1 MIKII
6 DIAHQLNNELSK
18 LKNIK
23 LDDYRIFVRL
33 NLEMDVFIVTESQE
47 LINSLISKY
56 SDFVINFRKFSKDEI
71 GEYSYLSESFKSESN
86 IDFGLKYRFNSLL
99 SKRPNTFYNIDKK
112 FTIPIVTFYSYKGG
126 MGRTTAMTS
135 YALDLAINHNK
146 KVCVIDCDFEA
157 PGYLNFFNLAA
168 NDTLKSG
175 TKNGVI
181 EFLTD
186 YSFKKKINIEDYY
199 IELEKID
206 GTTDKL
212 KNLFIVPAGNL
223 SDTTLVDET
232 NYYSTHRDQYL
243 EGLARV
249 NLSNEKNI
257 INGFE
262 ALFSQ
267 LKERIK
273 PDVIL
278 IDSRTGFNDVF
289 GVTALILSDLIVGF
303 FGSSD
308 QTKPGLRFLLDRFY
322 ELKYTLKNNTELLLI
337 NSILPPDEKE
347 SELFHAAFVNEVGQ
361 YLQFIQEKKFNKAL
375 TEDTELPKFY
385 KLSRNKVLERIGISS
400 NELEGNSDYK
410 EHIEFI
416 KGKTFQDY
424 NLIFN
429 ALNETKSINKIF
441 PQVQETKPTRSI
453 ELKNGILKKLKVI
466 LRNENDKPALFA
478 EDAEINPKTFFYR
491 EQMNE
496 IFDRNKF
503 IIQGFKG
510 TGKTYLY
517 KALRDPKLD
526 SVKNELLRRSKANKD
541 ADFRFIDIISLKG
554 QGGPK
559 SFDFDNIKLSKIED
573 KAFYFK
579 YFWIVY
585 TWNSIFLDSEEKLG
599 YKNNSSLSDYIKPIL
614 SDLPTKQRFE
624 ELINDENK
632 LIEIEKDLIKLDEYL
647 TSKNIQLI
655 ILFDQLDNLIAP
667 NYWGETV
674 TPLIDYWWDN
684 LKRFKSIAPK
694 IFIRTDLF
702 KRLKTTN
709 TLRLENNKIEIE
721 WSREE
726 VYAFFFKLIFSDK
739 ESYDSIFEIMK
750 RSKRYDDR
758 FINNTKRFLEKNDN
772 QLNLFQNEI
781 DPFMTVFF
789 GKEVKSS
796 MGGNLG
802 NTFDWFY
809 FNLTNADQ
817 KSISL
822 RPFINLIDGSID
834 GALLDP
840 EIHVTQIIHY
850 KYYSSREN
858 RDNAVKQHFDDL
870 TREDFNKDLAIIFNY
885 IKEKGD
891 AYKQIFLY
899 KTELLEMLN
908 KILTGYN
915 SQLENKTVEDLKD
928 ILVSNG
934 IIYENVRPHEN
945 IFYFAQLYKY
955 WLGLQSRKYD
965 YNRPTWKK
973 R

>member
-6 DIAHQLNNELSK
+6 DVANQLNSELSK
-18 LKNIK
+18 LKNIQ
-23 LDDYRIFVRL
+23 LDDYRIFIRL
-33 NLEMDVFIVTESQE
+33 NLELDVYIVTESQD
-47 LINSLISKY
+47 LIKSLIEKY
-56 SDFVINFRKFSKDEI
+56 SDFVITFKRFTKTEVD
-71 GEYSYLSESFKSESN
+71 EYSYLSESFKTESN

-112 FTIPIVTFYSYKGG
+112 FAVPIVTFYSYKGG

-157 PGYLNFFNLAA
+157 PGYLNFFNLASSE
-168 NDTLKSG
+168 TLKSG
-175 TKNGVI
+175 LKNGVV

-199 IELEKID
+199 IELEGLD
-206 GTTDKL
+206 NTDDKL

-232 NYYSTHRDQYL
+232 NFYSTHRDQYL
-243 EGLARV
+243 EGLARLD
-249 NLSNEKNI
+249 LSNERNI
-257 INGFE
+257 ITGFE

-267 LKERIK
+267 LKEKIK
-273 PDVIL
+273 PDIIL

-322 ELKYTLKNNTELLLI
+322 ELKYTMKNNTELLLV
-337 NSILPPDEKE
+337 NSILPHDEKE
-347 SELFHAAFVNEVGQ
+347 SEIFHAAFVNEVGE
-361 YLQFIQEKKFNKAL
+361 YLQFIQEKKFNKSLA
-375 TEDTELPKFY
+375 EDTQLPAFY
-385 KLSRNKVLERIGISS
+385 KLSRNKVLERIGIVSGES
-400 NELEGNSDYK
+400 NENQDYK

-416 KGKTFQDY
+416 KKKTFLDY
-424 NLIFN
+424 TMIFN
-429 ALNETKSINKIF
+429 ALNETKAVDKIF
-441 PQVQETKPTRSI
+441 IKPPVLKTASSLQ
-453 ELKNGILKKLKVI
+453 LKNTILRKLKST
-466 LRNENDKPALFA
+466 LRNDNNRPALFA

-491 EQMNE
+491 EQMNQ
-496 IFDRNKF
+496 IFDRDKF

-517 KALRDPKLD
+517 KALRDPKLE
-526 SVKNELLRRSKANKD
+526 SVKQELLRRSAADKNS
-541 ADFRFIDIISLKG
+541 DFRFIDIISLKG
-554 QGGPK
+554 QGGNK
-559 SFDFDNIKLSKIED
+559 SFDFDNIKLSKIND

-585 TWNSIFLDSEEKLG
+585 TWNSIFLDSEERLG
-599 YKNNSSLSDYIKPIL
+599 YKSDSSLKDYIKPIL
-614 SDLPTKQRFE
+614 SDLPTKQRFD

-632 LIEIEKDLIKLDEYL
+632 LIEVEKDLIKLDEYL
-647 TSKNIQLI
+647 TSKKIQLV

-667 NYWGETV
+667 NHWGETV

-684 LKRFKSIAPK
+684 RNRFKSISPK

-702 KRLKTTN
+702 KRLKATN
-709 TLRLENNKIEIE
+709 TLRLNNNKIEIE

-726 VYAFFFKLIFSDK
+726 VYAFFFKLIFSEK
-739 ESYDSIFEIMK
+739 ESYDAIFEIMK
-750 RSKRYDDR
+750 KSNRYDAT
-758 FINNTKRFLEKNDN
+758 FMNNTKKYLAENDN
-772 QLNLFQNEI
+772 QLNLFRNEI
-781 DPFMTVFF
+781 DPFMTIFF
-789 GKEVKSS
+789 GSEVRSS
-796 MGGNLG
+796 TGGFLG
-802 NTFDWFY
+802 KTFDWFY

-834 GALLDP
+834 EAIQDP
-840 EIHVTQIIHY
+840 EWHIKQIIPY

-908 KILTGYN
+908 KILTEYN
-915 SQLENKTVEDLKD
+915 SQLENKTVDDLKD

-955 WLGLQSRKYD
+955 WMGLQSRKYD

-973 R
+973 S

>member
-6 DIAHQLNNELSK
+6 DVAHQLNSELNN
-18 LKNIK
+18 LKNIQ
-23 LDDYRIFVRL
+23 LDDYRIFIRL
-33 NLEMDVFIVTESQE
+33 NLELDVYIVTESQE
-47 LINSLISKY
+47 LIDALIEKY
-56 SDFVINFRKFSKDEI
+56 SDFVVTFKRFSKEEI
-71 GEYSYLSESFKSESN
+71 DEYSYLSESFKTESN

-99 SKRPNTFYNIDKK
+99 SKRPNTFYNTDKK

-146 KVCVIDCDFEA
+146 KVCIIDCDFEA
-157 PGYLNFFNLAA
+157 PGYLNFFNLASSE
-168 NDTLKSG
+168 TLKSG
-175 TKNGVI
+175 LKNGVV

-199 IELEKID
+199 IELAGLD
-206 GTTDKL
+206 NTNDKL

-223 SDTTLVDET
+223 SDTTLIDET
-232 NYYSTHRDQYL
+232 NFYSTHRDQYL
-243 EGLARV
+243 EGLARID
-249 NLSNEKNI
+249 LSNERNI

-267 LKERIK
+267 LKEKIK
-273 PDVIL
+273 PDIIL

-337 NSILPPDEKE
+337 NSILPHDEKE
-347 SELFHAAFVNEVGQ
+347 SELFHSAFVNEVGT
-361 YLQFIQEKKFNKAL
+361 YLQFIQEKKFNKSLAD
-375 TEDTELPKFY
+375 DTLLPAFY
-385 KLSRNKVLERIGISS
+385 KLSRNKVLERIGIVS
-400 NELEGNSDYK
+400 NESNESQDYK

-416 KGKTFQDY
+416 KKKTFLDY
-424 NLIFN
+424 NMIFN
-429 ALNETKSINKIF
+429 AINETKAVDKIF
-441 PQVQETKPTRSI
+441 IKPQIIKTISSLQ
-453 ELKNGILKKLKVI
+453 LKNTILRKLKAT
-466 LRNENDKPALFA
+466 LRNGNNKPALFA

-491 EQMNE
+491 EQMNQ
-496 IFDRNKF
+496 IFDKDKF

-517 KALRDPKLD
+517 KALRDPKLI
-526 SVKNELLRRSKANKD
+526 SVKKELLRRSQANKNS
-541 ADFRFIDIISLKG
+541 DFRFIDIISLKG
-554 QGGPK
+554 QGGNK
-559 SFDFDNIKLSKIED
+559 SFDFDNIKLSKIDD

-585 TWNSIFLDSEEKLG
+585 TWNSIFLDSEERLG
-599 YKNNSSLSDYIKPIL
+599 YKNDSSLKDYVKPIL

-624 ELINDENK
+624 ELINDEAK
-632 LIEIEKDLIKLDEYL
+632 LIKIENDLIKLDEYL
-647 TSKNIQLI
+647 TSKKIQLI

-667 NYWGETV
+667 NHWGETV

-684 LKRFKSIAPK
+684 RNRFKSISPK

-702 KRLKTTN
+702 KRLKATN
-709 TLRLENNKIEIE
+709 TLRLNNNKIEIE

-739 ESYDSIFEIMK
+739 ESYDAIFEIMNK
-750 RSKRYDDR
+750 SNRYDAT
-758 FINNTKRFLEKNDN
+758 FINNTKKYLAENDN
-772 QLNLFQNEI
+772 QLNLFRNEI
-781 DPFMTVFF
+781 DPFMTIFF
-789 GKEVKSS
+789 GSEVRSS
-796 MGGNLG
+796 TGGFLG
-802 NTFDWFY
+802 KTFDWFY

-817 KSISL
+817 ISISL

-834 GALLDP
+834 AAIQDP
-840 EIHVTQIIHY
+840 EWHVKQIIPY

-891 AYKQIFLY
+891 TYKQIFLY
-899 KTELLEMLN
+899 KSELLEMLN
-908 KILTGYN
+908 RILTEYN
-915 SQLENKTVEDLKD
+915 SQLENKTVDDLKD

-965 YNRPTWKK
+965 YNRPT
-973 R
+973 RRN

>member
-6 DIAHQLNNELSK
+6 DVAYQLNNELSK
-18 LKNIK
+18 LKKIK
-23 LDDYRIFVRL
+23 LDDFRIFIRL
-33 NLEMDVFIVTESQE
+33 NLELDVYIITESQD
-47 LINSLISKY
+47 LINSLIKKY
-56 SDFVINFRKFSKDEI
+56 SDFVITFKRFSKNEVE
-71 GEYSYLSESFKSESN
+71 EYSYLTESFKTEN
-86 IDFGLKYRFNSLL
+86 KIDFGLKYRYNSLL
-99 SKRPNTFYNIDKK
+99 NKRPNFFYNVDKK

-157 PGYLNFFNLAA
+157 PGYLNFFNLAS
-168 NDTLKSG
+168 DETLRSG
-175 TKNGVI
+175 AKNGVI

-186 YSFKKKINIEDYY
+186 HSFKKKINIEDYY
-199 IELEKID
+199 IELKKID

-223 SDTTLVDET
+223 SDTTLVDE
-232 NYYSTHRDQYL
+232 NGFYSTHRDQYL

-249 NLSNEKNI
+249 DLSNERNI

-262 ALFSQ
+262 QLFSL
-267 LKERIK
+267 LKEKIK
-273 PDVIL
+273 PDIFL
-278 IDSRTGFNDVF
+278 LDSRTGFNDVF
-289 GVTALILSDLIVGF
+289 GITALILSDLIVGF

-322 ELKYTLKNNTELLLI
+322 ELKHTLKNNTELLLI
-337 NSILPPDEKE
+337 NSILPTDEKE
-347 SELFHAAFVNEVGQ
+347 SELFHTAFVNEVGQ
-361 YLQFIQEKKFNKAL
+361 YLQFIQEKKFNKAS

-385 KLSRNKVLERIGISS
+385 KLSRNKILERIGISS
-400 NELEGNSDYK
+400 NEEGGNSDYK
-410 EHIEFI
+410 EHIELI
-416 KGKTFQDY
+416 KRKAFQDY

-429 ALNETKSINKIF
+429 ALNETRSINKIF
-441 PQVQETKPTRSI
+441 PLVQEIKPTRSI
-453 ELKNGILKKLKVI
+453 ELKNIILKKLKFI
-466 LRNENDKPALFA
+466 LRNENNKPALFA

-491 EQMNE
+491 EQMND
-496 IFDRNKF
+496 IFDSTKF

-526 SVKNELLRRSKANKD
+526 IVKNELLRRSNANKN

-559 SFDFDNIKLSKIED
+559 SFDFDNIKLSQIED

-585 TWNSIFLDSEEKLG
+585 TWNSIFLDSDEKLG
-599 YKNNSSLSDYIKPIL
+599 YKNVSSLKEYIKPIL

-624 ELINDENK
+624 ELINDESK
-632 LIEIEKDLIKLDEYL
+632 LIEIEKDLISLDEYL
-647 TSKNIQLI
+647 TLNNIKLI

-667 NYWGETV
+667 NHWGETV

-684 LKRFKSIAPK
+684 LNRFKSIAPK

-726 VYAFFFKLIFSDK
+726 VYAFFFKLVFSEK
-739 ESYDSIFEIMK
+739 ESYDAIFEIMK
-750 RSKRYDDR
+750 RSQRYDDR
-758 FINNTKRFLEKNDN
+758 FISNTKRFLEKNDN

-789 GKEVKSS
+789 GKEVRSS
-796 MGGNLG
+796 SGGFLG

-822 RPFINLIDGSID
+822 RPFINLINGSID
-834 GALLDP
+834 TALTDP

-850 KYYSSREN
+850 KYFSSREN

-885 IKEKGD
+885 IKEKGE

-899 KTELLEMLN
+899 KSELLEMLD
-908 KILTGYN
+908 KILKEYYT
-915 SQLENKTVEDLKD
+915 QLENKTVEDLKD

-965 YNRPTWKK
+965 YKRPAWKK
-973 R
+973 